1 MARQL
6 VKQNI
11 ETPDTKATEQ
21 IITDN
26 MSLAIPVPL
35 AGSGGFLLFRY
46 ISGKDWQV
54 VVNQIIDS

>member
-46 ISGKDWQV
+46 ISGKD
-54 VVNQIIDS
+54 